1 METVR
6 RYLGLGGE
14 LDSAGGNTIPVLVV
28 ALILL
33 ATYNVL
39 DRPWWQETLV
49 ATAGIFLAGVVIG
62 LLPRKAS
69 RASPKLERN

>member
-39 DRPWWQETLV
+39 DRPWWQEMLV
-49 ATAGIFLAGVVIG
+49 ATAGTVSYTHLTLPTI
-62 LLPRKAS
+62 LLV
-69 RASPKLERN
+69 